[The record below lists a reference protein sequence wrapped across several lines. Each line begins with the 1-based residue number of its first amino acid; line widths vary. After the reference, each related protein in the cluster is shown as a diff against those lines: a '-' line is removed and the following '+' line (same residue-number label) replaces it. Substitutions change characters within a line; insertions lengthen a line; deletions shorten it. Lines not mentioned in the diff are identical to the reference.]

1 MISESE
7 GLSSLKS
14 DKGNNR
20 FIPQPKRLKKDLCIV
35 LSWLVRTLH
44 WDTVLHWEGAGTRVG
59 CYRDTLGGFQNAT
72 HIYCRWSETGEQEFP
87 LPLPWSATDITNSG
101 DFLRLRP

>member
-44 WDTVLHWEGAGTRVG
+44 WDTG
-59 CYRDTLGGFQNAT
+59 
-72 HIYCRWSETGEQEFP
+72 
-87 LPLPWSATDITNSG
+87 SAPILKIKIWQYNFTTIFLLKTMKIVILSSDI
-101 DFLRLRP
+101 